1 MRLIQEEVAPMS
13 FGNVLELAVFL
24 GVFGLLAL
32 FVLWPDERKARRV
45 LRRWGIDR
53 PSEEDVGE
61 AIRYLRRRAVCY
73 PWLFFLV
80 PLLARTFGLTS
91 FERSVG
97 WTVVW
102 TLLLGAL
109 LGELFALRRAP
120 ARQRQAML
128 ARRRVVDLVPAWG
141 LVVLALA
148 VSVGIVRTAIAP
160 EWGEL
165 GIVVV
170 CAMVVIVVI
179 ALTVIRPAA
188 GDPVVDQA
196 LRVRSARVAAGL
208 AIAVPAALP
217 QAEMNLPKALLMV
230 VSLIALLSLAR
241 PAPQVAAPVR

>member
-1 MRLIQEEVAPMS
+1 MS
-13 FGNVLELAVFL
+13 FSNVLELAVFL
-24 GVFGLLAL
+24 GVFGLLSL

-45 LRRWGIDR
+45 LRRWGIDQ
-53 PSEEDVGE
+53 PSEEDVVE
-61 AIRYLRRRAVCY
+61 AVRYLKRRAVCY

-80 PLLARTFGLTS
+80 PLLARAFGLTS
-91 FERSVG
+91 VERSVG
-97 WTVVW
+97 WTVAW
-102 TLLLGAL
+102 TLLLGGL

-128 ARRRVVDLVPAWG
+128 ARRRVIDLVPVWG
-141 LVVLALA
+141 LVVLTLA
-148 VSVGIVRTAIAP
+148 ISVGIVRMAIAP

-170 CAMVVIVVI
+170 CAVVVIVVI
-179 ALTVIRPAA
+179 ALAVIRPAA

-241 PAPQVAAPVR
+241 PARQVAAPAG